1 MLCNKDRLLALMD
14 KHDLAGVV
22 AATPENVFYL
32 SGHASWSQN
41 GYRYGGSQVYVV
53 CPRDP
58 KQTPALLIPGGDVGY
73 ASLDN
78 VWLQEKYIY
87 GRPRHAHI
95 TDMTKLS
102 AVEQRTVALAGSD
115 SKGPTPEKALAQ
127 LIKDK
132 GMDRGRV
139 GVDHFGIPL
148 TIYEKIRANLPQAT
162 LLPASLFFRYVR
174 MIKTPGEIQRLRE
187 SAAINEQ
194 AINAML
200 RACKPG
206 AKESDL
212 AGIYKGEIAKA
223 GGQVYWMHMAVT
235 RGGNYPAIKDNILKK
250 GDVFRVDMGCSVN
263 GYHADVCKSGCVG
276 AEPTAEHRKRF
287 DAIQAGVLKSVDAL
301 KPGVRPQELYET
313 MIAGVRANGLPNY
326 SNFFLGHTIGL
337 EAREFPFLIG
347 PAEEVDDPFLPN
359 TTNVPM
365 EPGMTVNLEASNH
378 EAGWG
383 TVQVEYTC
391 AVTEHGHEHLI
402 QPDQKLFTL
411 PLQ

>member
-1 MLCNKDRLLALMD
+1 MLYNQERLLALMD
-14 KHDLAGVV
+14 KFNLAGVV
-22 AATPENVFYL
+22 AATPENIYYL

-53 CPRDP
+53 YPRDP

-73 ASLDN
+73 ASLDE

-87 GRPRHAHI
+87 GRPRHAQI
-95 TDMTKLS
+95 ADPSKL
-102 AVEQRTVALAGSD
+102 AAIEQRTVTLAGSD
-115 SKGPTPEKALAQ
+115 TKGPTAEKALAQ
-127 LIKDK
+127 LIRDK
-132 GMDRGRV
+132 GIDKGRI
-139 GVDHFGIPL
+139 GMDHFAIPI
-148 TIYEKIRANLPQAT
+148 TIWEKIKAGLPQAT
-162 LLPASLFFRYVR
+162 MLPASSFFRYVR
-174 MIKTPGEIQRLRE
+174 MIKTPAEIQRLRE
-187 SAAINEQ
+187 SAELNERAITK
-194 AINAML
+194 ML
-200 RACKPG
+200 SAAKPG
-206 AKESDL
+206 VKESDL

-223 GGQVYWMHMAVT
+223 GGQVYWMHMAVR
-235 RGGNYPAIKDNILKK
+235 RGGNFPALKDNVLQK
-250 GDVFRVDMGCSVN
+250 GDVFRVDMGCSLN

-276 AEPTAEHRKRF
+276 AEPTAEHRKRY
-287 DAIQAGVLKSVDAL
+287 DAIQAGVLKSVETL

-359 TTNVPM
+359 TTNIPM

-391 AVTEHGHEHLI
+391 AVTDTGHQHLI
-402 QPDQKLFTL
+402 TPGQRLMSL

>member
-1 MLCNKDRLLALMD
+1 MD

-22 AATPENVFYL
+22 AATPENIYYL

-53 CPRDP
+53 YPRDS
-58 KQTPALLIPGGDVGY
+58 KQSPALLIPGGDVGY
-73 ASLDN
+73 ASLDD
-78 VWLQEKYIY
+78 VWLKEAYIY
-87 GRPRHAHI
+87 GRPRKHHI
-95 TDMTKLS
+95 EDMSKLS
-102 AVEQRTVALAGSD
+102 PVERRTVELAGSD
-115 SKGPTPEKALAQ
+115 TKGPTAEKALAQ

-132 GMDRGRV
+132 GMDKGRI
-139 GVDHFGIPL
+139 GMDHFAIPI
-148 TIYEKIRANLPQAT
+148 TIWDKIKVNLPQAT
-162 LLPASLFFRYVR
+162 LLPASMFFRHVR
-174 MIKTPGEIQRLRE
+174 MIKTPEEIQRLSA

-194 AINAML
+194 AINTML

-206 AKESDL
+206 VKEREL
-212 AGIYKGEIAKA
+212 ASIYKGEIAKA

-235 RGGNYPAIKDNILKK
+235 RGGNFPAIKDNVLQK
-250 GDVFRVDMGCSVN
+250 GDIFRVDMGCSVN

-276 AEPTAEHRKRF
+276 AEPTPEHRKRY
-287 DAIQAGVLKSVDAL
+287 DAIQAGVLKSVEAL

-337 EAREFPFLIG
+337 EAREFPFLLG

-391 AVTEHGHEHLI
+391 AVTNNGHEHLI
-402 QPDQKLFTL
+402 KPEQKLFTL

>member
-1 MLCNKDRLLALMD
+1 MLYNRDRLLALMD

-22 AATPENVFYL
+22 AATPENVLYL

-53 CPRDP
+53 YPRDP
-58 KQTPALLIPGGDVGY
+58 KRTPALLIPGGDVGY
-73 ASLDN
+73 ASLED
-78 VWLQEKYIY
+78 VWLKEAYIY
-87 GRPRHAHI
+87 GRSRKHAI
-95 TDMTKLS
+95 EDLSKLS
-102 AVEQRTVALAGSD
+102 PVERRTVDLAGSD
-115 SKGPTPEKALAQ
+115 PKGPTAEKALAQ

-132 GMDRGRV
+132 GMDRGRIAM
-139 GVDHFGIPL
+139 DHFAIPI
-148 TIYEKIRANLPQAT
+148 TNWEKIKANVPQAT
-162 LLPASLFFRYVR
+162 LLPASTFFRYVR
-174 MIKTPGEIQRLRE
+174 MIKTPEEIEKLRM
-187 SAAINEQ
+187 SAAINER

-200 RACKPG
+200 RECKPG
-206 AKESDL
+206 AKENDL

-235 RGGNYPAIKDNILKK
+235 RGGNFPAIRDNVLRK
-250 GDVFRVDMGCSVN
+250 GDIFRVDMGCSIN

-276 AEPTAEHRKRF
+276 AEPTAEHRKRYG
-287 DAIQAGVLKSVDAL
+287 AIQAGVLESVQAL

-313 MIAGVRANGLPNY
+313 MIAGVRAHGLPNY

-337 EAREFPFLIG
+337 EAREFPFLLG
-347 PAEEVDDPFLPN
+347 PAEEIDDPFLPN
-359 TTNVPM
+359 TSNIPM

-391 AVTEHGHEHLI
+391 AVTTGGHEHLI
-402 QPDQKLFTL
+402 EPDQKLFTL